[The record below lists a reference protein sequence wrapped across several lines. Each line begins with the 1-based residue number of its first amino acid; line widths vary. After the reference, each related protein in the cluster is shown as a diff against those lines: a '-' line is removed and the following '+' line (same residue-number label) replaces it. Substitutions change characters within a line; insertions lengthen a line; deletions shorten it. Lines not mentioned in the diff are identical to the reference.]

1 MPNARK
7 PHSDF
12 AGYVAELRN
21 KLSGGHNVICDCK
34 RAEFEGNPWVADYKM
49 EGGRY
54 RVLCDTHSTLVYC
67 TNLPAARSCMKDATE
82 FCDLCRVIAGQIS
95 IDNAGL
101 TVEDKAKVLDR
112 IAQRDG
118 LTFGNLTAET
128 AERIG
133 FDAAPPSLADDV
145 QAIRALLVDAPPE
158 TPDTTPEALR
168 YGADST
174 EAAELAYALSRVL
187 ALLKEV
193 SLNSAEVQTAISIA
207 SNALGITGHPPIH
220 TRDSDCTIDPQ
231 TGCCT
236 VCGVEHREPCP
247 DCGHTAFHSAGCW
260 LTRDIPSAALPSE
273 TTEDK

>member
-168 YGADST
+168 HGPDAGLTDELYVTDVES
-174 EAAELAYALSRVL
+174 EAHQLVSQLAASLIRATVKAGNPTRTPFYAVYVSPDASDRARVVRARL
-187 ALLKEV
+187 FESWHV
-193 SLNSAEVQTAISIA
+193 GHIQT
-207 SNALGITGHPPIH
+207 
-220 TRDSDCTIDPQ
+220 
-231 TGCCT
+231 
-236 VCGVEHREPCP
+236 
-247 DCGHTAFHSAGCW
+247 F
-260 LTRDIPSAALPSE
+260 AALPSE